1 MTEAAT
7 AQAGTGNDGA
17 SAGAGADGGSQNT
30 GAQDGSAT
38 LAGGAATN
46 EGAGATAGASGAST
60 EGAAAPD
67 WRAQLA
73 GDDARLRERL
83 NRFASPADLA
93 RSYRALEQKFS
104 SGEYRRDLPET
115 ATDEEKAAWRKEQ
128 GIPDKT
134 DGYAVELPEGL
145 VLGKDDQPVVD
156 LFRQFA
162 HERNYTPRQFNEA
175 LTWYYETQD
184 ALASQREDADA
195 AHRQQSE
202 DALRAEYGADFRRN
216 MNVLGTV
223 RDSMPE
229 DLAARLL
236 AGRLADGTKIGN
248 DPAFIRWMVSLG
260 LELNPASTLVPAT
273 AANAGQS
280 IASELES
287 IARLRVENPEKYWK
301 DNKLLERERELIAA
315 QEKMR
320 TRAA

>member
-1 MTEAAT
+1 MTEAT
-7 AQAGTGNDGA
+7 VQAGTGNDGA
-17 SAGAGADGGSQNT
+17 GAESRSDSTESRSNSTATTATQT
-30 GAQDGSAT
+30 TT
-38 LAGGAATN
+38 LAEGG
-46 EGAGATAGASGAST
+46 GQASST
-60 EGAAAPD
+60 EGSAAAAPD
-67 WRAQLA
+67 WRDQLA
-73 GDDARLRERL
+73 GDDLRLRERL

-93 RSYRALEQKFS
+93 RSYRSLEQKLS
-104 SGEYRRDLPET
+104 SGEYRRDLPDT
-115 ATDEEKAAWRKEQ
+115 ATDEEKAAWRKEL
-128 GIPDKT
+128 GIPDKA

-195 AHRQQSE
+195 AFRQKSE
-202 DALRAEYGADFRRN
+202 DALRAEYGPDYRRN
-216 MNVLGTV
+216 MNVLGSV

>member
-1 MTEAAT
+1 MTETAT

-17 SAGAGADGGSQNT
+17 STETTTTTTETTAT
-30 GAQDGSAT
+30 TAT
-38 LAGGAATN
+38 LATTLAEGGSAA
-46 EGAGATAGASGAST
+46 SST
-60 EGAAAPD
+60 EGSAAAAPD

-73 GDDARLRERL
+73 GDDSKLRERL
-83 NRFASPADLA
+83 NRFATPADLA
-93 RSYRALEQKFS
+93 RSYRSLEQKLS

-115 ATDEEKAAWRKEQ
+115 ATDEEKAAWRKEH
-128 GIPDKT
+128 GIPDKAE
-134 DGYAVELPEGL
+134 GYAVELPEGL

-162 HERNYTPRQFNEA
+162 HEHNYTPRQFNEA

-184 ALASQREDADA
+184 ALASQREDSDA
-195 AHRQQSE
+195 AFRQQSE

-216 MNVLGTV
+216 MNVLGSV

-273 AANAGQS
+273 AANAGAS
-280 IASELES
+280 IATELES

-301 DNKLLERERELIAA
+301 DNKLLERERELIEA
-315 QEKMR
+315 QMKMR

>member
-1 MTEAAT
+1 MTETAT

-17 SAGAGADGGSQNT
+17 SAAAGAGDP
-30 GAQDGSAT
+30 GAGT
-38 LAGGAATN
+38 GGAASNNATPAPTLA
-46 EGAGATAGASGAST
+46 EGGANTTST
-60 EGAAAPD
+60 EATTSSAAPD

-73 GDDARLRERL
+73 GDDAKLRERL
-83 NRFASPADLA
+83 NRFATPADLA
-93 RSYRALEQKFS
+93 RSYRSLEQKLS
-104 SGEYRRDLPET
+104 SGDYRRVMPEN
-115 ATDEEKAAWRKEQ
+115 ATDEQKAAWRKEQ
-128 GIPDKT
+128 GIPDKP
-134 DGYAVELPEGL
+134 DDYKAELPEGL

-162 HERNYTPRQFNEA
+162 HERNYTPQQFNEA

-184 ALASQREDADA
+184 ALASQREDRDA
-195 AHRQQSE
+195 AFRQQTE

-248 DPAFIRWMVSLG
+248 DPGFIKWMVSLG
-260 LELNPASTLVPAT
+260 LELNPASTLVPSV
-273 AANAGQS
+273 ANAGQS
-280 IASELES
+280 IQAELDQ
-287 IARLRVENPEKYWK
+287 IARLRVDNPEKYWK
-301 DNKLLERERELIAA
+301 DNRLLERERELIEA
-315 QEKMR
+315 QMKMR

>member
-1 MTEAAT
+1 MTETTTAPEGTEGTPTAAPETT
-7 AQAGTGNDGA
+7 APDTTATPTDGKA
-17 SAGAGADGGSQNT
+17 T
-30 GAQDGSAT
+30 TT
-38 LAGGAATN
+38 LAEGGERA
-46 EGAGATAGASGAST
+46 EGDKGDGKAS
-60 EGAAAPD
+60 APD

-83 NRFASPADLA
+83 NRFATPADLA
-93 RSYRALEQKFS
+93 RSYRSLELKLS
-104 SGEYRRDLPET
+104 SGQYRRDLPET

-128 GIPDKT
+128 GIPDKP
-134 DGYAVELPEGL
+134 DDYKAELPEGL

-162 HERNYTPRQFNEA
+162 HERNYTPQQFNEA

-184 ALASQREDADA
+184 ALASQREDRDA
-195 AHRQQSE
+195 AFRQQTE
-202 DALRAEYGADFRRN
+202 DALRAEYGADCRRN

-248 DPAFIRWMVSLG
+248 DPGFIKWMVSLG
-260 LELNPASTLVPAT
+260 LELNPASTLVPSV
-273 AANAGQS
+273 ANAGQS
-280 IASELES
+280 IQAELDQ
-287 IARLRVENPEKYWK
+287 IARLRVDNPEKYWK
-301 DNKLLERERELIAA
+301 DNRLLERERELIEA
-315 QEKMR
+315 QTKMR

>member
-1 MTEAAT
+1 MTEAT
-7 AQAGTGNDGA
+7 AQAGPGNDGA
-17 SAGAGADGGSQNT
+17 GTENPSQVAGESGTQESTSQLKSSTLAEGGAGGGDT
-30 GAQDGSAT
+30 
-38 LAGGAATN
+38 AGGT
-46 EGAGATAGASGAST
+46 TSST
-60 EGAAAPD
+60 SSAAPD
-67 WRAQLA
+67 WRAAMA
-73 GDDARLRERL
+73 GDDAKFLDRLG
-83 NRFASPADLA
+83 RFASPADFA
-93 RSYRALEQKFS
+93 RSYRSLETKLS

-128 GIPDKT
+128 GIPDKA
-134 DGYAVELPEGL
+134 DGYAVELPDGL

-156 LFRQFA
+156 LFKQFA
-162 HERNYTPRQFNEA
+162 HGRNYTPQQFNEA

-195 AHRQQSE
+195 AFRLKSE
-202 DALRAEYGADFRRN
+202 DALRAEYGADYRRN
-216 MNVLGTV
+216 MNVLGSV

-273 AANAGQS
+273 AANAGAS
-280 IASELES
+280 IATELES

-301 DNKLLERERELIAA
+301 DNELLQRERELIAA

>member
-1 MTEAAT
+1 MTEAT
-7 AQAGTGNDGA
+7 VQAGTGNDGA
-17 SAGAGADGGSQNT
+17 GAESRSDSTESRSNSTATTATQT
-30 GAQDGSAT
+30 TT
-38 LAGGAATN
+38 LAEGG
-46 EGAGATAGASGAST
+46 GQASST
-60 EGAAAPD
+60 EGSAAAAPD
-67 WRAQLA
+67 WRDQLA
-73 GDDARLRERL
+73 GDDLRLRERL

-93 RSYRALEQKFS
+93 RSYRSLEQKLS
-104 SGEYRRDLPET
+104 SGEYRRDLPDT
-115 ATDEEKAAWRKEQ
+115 ATDEEKAAWRKEL
-128 GIPDKT
+128 GIPDKA

-195 AHRQQSE
+195 AFRQQSE

-216 MNVLGTV
+216 MNVLGSV

-273 AANAGQS
+273 AANAGAS
-280 IASELES
+280 IATELES

-301 DNKLLERERELIAA
+301 DNKLLERERELIEA
-315 QEKMR
+315 QMKMR

>member
-1 MTEAAT
+1 MTEATT
-7 AQAGTGNDGA
+7 AQPGTGNDGA
-17 SAGAGADGGSQNT
+17 GNSAQATETARTTETTATAATTTLAEGGS
-30 GAQDGSAT
+30 SALT
-38 LAGGAATN
+38 
-46 EGAGATAGASGAST
+46 T
-60 EGAAAPD
+60 EGSSAAPD
-67 WRAQLA
+67 WRGRYA
-73 GDDARLRERL
+73 GSDAKEMARLQ
-83 NRFASPADLA
+83 RFASEADFFK
-93 RSYRALEQKFS
+93 SYRSLEQKLS
-104 SGEYRRDLPET
+104 SGEYRRDLPDT
-115 ATDEEKAAWRKEQ
+115 ATDEEKAAWRKEL
-128 GIPDKT
+128 GIPEHAE
-134 DGYAVELPEGL
+134 GYAVELPDGI

-156 LFRQFA
+156 LFKQFA

-195 AHRQQSE
+195 AFRQQSE

-216 MNVLGTV
+216 MNVLGSV

-273 AANAGQS
+273 AANAGAS
-280 IASELES
+280 IATELES

-301 DNKLLERERELIAA
+301 DNKLLERERELIEA
-315 QEKMR
+315 QMKMR